1 MGIEPTVRT
10 LTRRTIGFEDQ
21 AQHQSRKHFRYAVC
35 SEGTGKASVSALNSK
50 QSSYR
55 LVTVKNPW
63 LRSSRGIGRLQMNDV
78 SLGITLKKLS
88 KQEGEWTL
96 EVERM
101 VPLGRSL
108 HQPMPQKIEGQALIG
123 RHLRA
128 VPELAGM
135 AAITEELMLNDQAL
149 DCYEIWEGKWVDEEM
164 IKSLAPSRKQSGGM
178 APSGPHGTGVSRREL
193 SKLQRISD
201 ALAKRVALLEGAS
214 AASLVI
220 QFDQM
225 SRVLSSFASRLKSVE
240 EKLGV
245 ESPPEVAIPPVG
257 AAGLAPAIAAPVAAE
272 AAATPVAAEAAA
284 APVAGEAAAAPVAG
298 EAAAAPVAGEAAAAP
313 VAGED
318 PVAAEESPA
327 IEQEPQEEVIQPEKR
342 MRMPKVGA
350 MKQSL
355 VMLVG
360 EELALKEREE
370 KVDLSADTYYRVL
383 VLDDQEV
390 MVGLMLADTEA
401 TIRLSS
407 LLLMLPDSER
417 DGQLE
422 TGEPSED
429 STETMSEIF
438 NTMSA
443 TLNNVKNNPHVR
455 TTPLIEMPQ
464 GEFQWPNTCKRRI
477 DVDVEGGG
485 VLIICAI

>member
-1 MGIEPTVRT
+1 M
-10 LTRRTIGFEDQ
+10 
-21 AQHQSRKHFRYAVC
+21 
-35 SEGTGKASVSALNSK
+35 
-50 QSSYR
+50 
-55 LVTVKNPW
+55 
-63 LRSSRGIGRLQMNDV
+63 

-108 HQPMPQKIEGQALIG
+108 HQPVPQKIEGQALIG

-135 AAITEELMLNDQAL
+135 AAVTEELMLNDQAL
-149 DCYEIWEGKWVDEEM
+149 DCYEIWEGKWVDEDM

-178 APSGPHGTGVSRREL
+178 APAGPRGSGVSRREL
-193 SKLQRISD
+193 AKLQRISD

-214 AASLVI
+214 ANSLVT
-220 QFDQM
+220 QFDQL
-225 SRVLSSFASRLKSVE
+225 SRVLSSFASRLKTVE

-245 ESPPEVAIPPVG
+245 EAPPEVAIPPVG
-257 AAGLAPAIAAPVAAE
+257 AAGLAPAPAAPVAGAP
-272 AAATPVAAEAAA
+272 AAPAAA
-284 APVAGEAAAAPVAG
+284 APVEAA
-298 EAAAAPVAGEAAAAP
+298 
-313 VAGED
+313 D
-318 PVAAEESPA
+318 PAVAEESPA
-327 IEQEPQEEVIQPEKR
+327 VDEEPKEEVIQPEKR

-350 MKQSL
+350 LKQAL

-360 EELALKEREE
+360 EEVALKEREE
-370 KVDLSADTYYRVL
+370 KVDLGADTYYRVS
-383 VLDDQEV
+383 VLDDQDV
-390 MVGLMLADTEA
+390 LVGLMIADTEA

-407 LLLMLPDSER
+407 LLLMLPDAER

-464 GEFQWPNTCKRRI
+464 DEFQWPNTCKRRL